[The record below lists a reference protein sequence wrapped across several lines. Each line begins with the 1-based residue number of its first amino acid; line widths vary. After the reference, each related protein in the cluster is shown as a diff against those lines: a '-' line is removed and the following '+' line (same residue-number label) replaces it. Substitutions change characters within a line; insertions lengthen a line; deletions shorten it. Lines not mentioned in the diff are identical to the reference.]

1 MKCYSTYFVR
11 LLTKMNVYHITY
23 APEAKSLCL
32 HFWGCNMRCR
42 GCLCQ
47 KEIYDCHLKET
58 KDAIFEQRK
67 KLVEKPARF
76 LDFKQVLE
84 SLKNLDFGQV
94 IFMGMEAS
102 LDPELPKLAGTFHKE
117 FHSYNILLTNG
128 LRLIPME
135 HIDEVVLSIKAYR
148 DDLHRDYTGV
158 SNEKVLE
165 NFVELYSRG
174 KKIRA
179 ESIFVPDYIDSD
191 EIGLIAQFI
200 AGVDKAIPYRI
211 DAYFPAGD
219 NPWRRAMPE
228 EVKEAVMVARQHLLN
243 VSCLKGDERL
253 KYEVVQ
259 IY

>member
-1 MKCYSTYFVR
+1 
-11 LLTKMNVYHITY
+11 
-23 APEAKSLCL
+23 
-32 HFWGCNMRCR
+32 MRCH

-47 KEIYDCHLKET
+47 KEIYDCHLEET
-58 KDAIFEQRK
+58 KDAIFKESEKPQ
-67 KLVEKPARF
+67 EKPAGF
-76 LDFKQVLE
+76 LGFNQVLE
-84 SLKNLDFGQV
+84 ILGRLGFSQV

-102 LDPELPKLAGTFHKE
+102 LDPELPKLAEALHKE

-128 LRLIPME
+128 LKLIPME

-174 KKIRA
+174 KKLRA
-179 ESIFVPDYIDSD
+179 ESVFVPDYIDSD

-200 AGVDKAIPYRI
+200 AGVDKTIPYRI

-228 EVKEAVMVARQHLLN
+228 EVEEAVRVARQHLLN
-243 VSCLKGDERL
+243 VSCLKGDEKL
-253 KYEVVQ
+253 KYEVMR